1 MAGVEAKVRTA
12 MKDLVIGIG
21 CRRGVSA
28 TQIQAAVFAALAHRS
43 LEQVRALASIE
54 SKADEAGLLE
64 FAASHG
70 LALSYFSRDQL
81 AQVDTAPSAKVHE
94 HIGVGGVCEAC
105 ALLASHDGY
114 LIIPKLVVDGV
125 TVAIA
130 SDHALTHV

>member
-1 MAGVEAKVRTA
+1 

-28 TQIQAAVFAALAHRS
+28 EQIQVAVMAALEHRPI
-43 LEQVRALASIE
+43 EDVRMMASID

-64 FAASHG
+64 FAARHA
-70 LALSYFSRDQL
+70 LPLSYFSGDQL
-81 AQVDTAPSAKVHE
+81 AQVDTAPSAKVRE
-94 HIGVGGVCEAC
+94 LIGIGGVCEAC
-105 ALLASHDGY
+105 ALLASHVGH

-130 SDHALTHV
+130 SDHALTHVRETP

>member
-1 MAGVEAKVRTA
+1 

-21 CRRGVSA
+21 CRRGVNA
-28 TQIQAAVFAALAHRS
+28 RQIEVAVFAALAHRP
-43 LEQVRALASIE
+43 LEQVRMVASVD

-64 FAASHG
+64 FAADHG
-70 LALSYFSRDQL
+70 LPLNFFSREQL
-81 AQVDTAPSAKVHE
+81 SQVDAVPSAKVQE
-94 HIGVGGVCEAC
+94 LIGVGSVCEAC
-105 ALLASHDGY
+105 ARLASHDGH